1 MQKPLPM
8 PTKDELA
15 ELSHAELNERIQ
27 LAFDQWI
34 QAMRRGENAA
44 EKKAIHHVYDNEQ
57 LNRLHRVK
65 KYLKYSWD

>member
-1 MQKPLPM
+1 MKKTLSM

-27 LAFDQWI
+27 TAFDQWI

-44 EKKAIHHVYDNEQ
+44 EKKAIHHAYDNEQ
-57 LNRLHRVK
+57 LNRLNRVK
-65 KYLKYSWD
+65 KYNKYYVG